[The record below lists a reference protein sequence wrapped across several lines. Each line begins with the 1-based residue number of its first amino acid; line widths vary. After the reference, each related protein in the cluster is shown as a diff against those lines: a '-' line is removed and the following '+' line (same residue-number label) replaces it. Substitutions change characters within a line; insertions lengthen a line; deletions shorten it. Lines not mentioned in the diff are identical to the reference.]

1 MLLIVLG
8 AVCLLVGILV
18 GLTGVGGI
26 LVPPGL
32 ILLSGLEPHEAM
44 GTALASFLPI
54 GLVGTVMYRRL
65 GHVDWSRATP
75 FMIGGLAALPGAV
88 LNASIN
94 AKPLVILL
102 AGIILF
108 AGFCVLRPPR
118 LAAAFFGRAGRGFSS
133 SGRARAFWRA

>member
-108 AGFCVLRPPR
+108 AGFCVLRPP
-118 LAAAFFGRAGRGFSS
+118 AAFFGRAGRGFSS

>member
-1 MLLIVLG
+1 
-8 AVCLLVGILV
+8 
-18 GLTGVGGI
+18 
-26 LVPPGL
+26 L

-65 GHVDWSRATP
+65 GPVDWSRATP

-108 AGFCVLRPPR
+108 AGFCVLRPPK
-118 LAAAFFGRAGRGFSS
+118 AGGSVFWQSRAGFFFIGASTGFLA
-133 SGRARAFWRA
+133 GMTGAGGPV